1 MRRMPV
7 GSFAKTIHSV
17 LTHQRTL
24 MKRRNSFASH
34 LINLLQ
40 ELSVSDDYVV
50 ETEESLDKRDD
61 EEPDSDADYQDNYED
76 DDIQESTPIDEGQGE
91 EGIKE
96 CRSFT
101 LNYMKKVIAYAR
113 PGIAFTT
120 LQHAYPRI
128 KGRKQLQR
136 FRAYV
141 ERNGNHTQKLRDR
154 KSVV

>member
-1 MRRMPV
+1 MRRMSA

-50 ETEESLDKRDD
+50 ETEESLNNCDD
-61 EEPDSDADYQDNYED
+61 ED
-76 DDIQESTPIDEGQGE
+76 DDIQKSTPIDEGQGE
-91 EGIKE
+91 EGIE
-96 CRSFT
+96 EYQSFT

-128 KGRKQLQR
+128 QDRKQFQR
-136 FRAYV
+136 FREYV
-141 ERNGNHTQKLRDR
+141 ERNGNHTQKLRR
-154 KSVV
+154 IEES